1 MTERL
6 SRRHLLTLGGVASTA
21 AAVAPWLHPS
31 EAWAKD
37 APKVPRRTLGKTG
50 QKIPILLL
58 GGGSGFD
65 PKFDPKIARALQ
77 HGVDYIDAARAYAG
91 GTCETNAA
99 TTLERLKMLDKV
111 WITSK
116 SESFDAAGLERNVE
130 ASLKALRRKSVDL
143 YFLHGIEDPAILDDT
158 AMLAVADKLKKAGK
172 IKYFG
177 FSCHD
182 GTVAQLLTKA
192 AGVSAIDAIMFRYN
206 FRTYGDKE
214 LNQAIDAA
222 HKANIGLIAMKTQGA
237 EASFEAAWKKFEKT
251 GKWSKHQAVLKAV
264 WSDARISAA
273 VSHMDSLEKLQQNI
287 AAAVDDA
294 KLGFAEWGAIERYA
308 QQTRGEA
315 CDGCGQ
321 VCGAALAQPVNV
333 ATTLRCVMYH
343 DVYGDPDK
351 ARRVF
356 SALPEAARRLD
367 GVDFTAASRA
377 CPHGVDVARHM
388 QRAREILV

>member
-91 GTCETNAA
+91 GSCETNAA

-116 SESFDAAGLERNVE
+116 SESHDAPGLERNVE
-130 ASLKALRRKSVDL
+130 ESLKSLRRKSVDL
-143 YFLHGIEDPAILDDT
+143 YFLHGIENPAILDDKALFAT
-158 AMLAVADKLKKAGK
+158 VDKLKKSGK
-172 IKYFG
+172 IKHFG

-192 AGVSAIDAIMFRYN
+192 AGISAIDAIMFRYN

-214 LNQAIDAA
+214 LNQAMDAA

-237 EASFEAAWKKFEKT
+237 EASFEQAWKKFEQT

-264 WSDARISAA
+264 WSDPRITAA

-294 KLGFAEWGAIERYA
+294 KLGFSEWKAIERYA
-308 QQTRGEA
+308 NLTRGEA

-321 VCGAALAQPVNV
+321 VCSAALDRPVNV
-333 ATTLRCVMYH
+333 ATTMRCVMYH
-343 DVYGDPDK
+343 DVYGDADK

-388 QRAREILV
+388 QRAREILA